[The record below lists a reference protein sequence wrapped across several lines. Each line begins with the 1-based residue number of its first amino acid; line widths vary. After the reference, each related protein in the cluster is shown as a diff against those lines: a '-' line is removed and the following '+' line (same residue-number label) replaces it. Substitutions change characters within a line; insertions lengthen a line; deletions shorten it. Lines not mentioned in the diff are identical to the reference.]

1 MPKIVVISGSRRP
14 GNNTD
19 KALRIA
25 LDEIGAAAEV
35 EVVRAGEWRVLL
47 PGDEG
52 AALPGVADDGERLRE
67 KVLGADGLLIAT
79 PEYHGS
85 ISSTLKLIID
95 NLGFPSTLEG
105 KDIAIFG
112 VAMGP
117 GADNA
122 VGHLRHILTHIG
134 GRVLPTETSV
144 GSVHKVFDESGACT
158 DEDVEAAIRAVARA
172 LLDHITGPDSDD
184 LSRL

>member
-1 MPKIVVISGSRRP
+1 MPNIVVISGSRRAE
-14 GNNTD
+14 NNTE

-25 LDEIGAAAEV
+25 LDELQGSASV
-35 EVVRAGEWRVLL
+35 EVVRVGEWSFPL
-47 PGDEG
+47 PGDTEG
-52 AALPGVADDGERLRE
+52 ADDGERLRE
-67 KVLGADGLLIAT
+67 LALAADALLFAT

-105 KDIAIFG
+105 KTIAILG

-117 GADNA
+117 SADNA

-134 GRVLPTETSV
+134 GSVLPREASV
-144 GSVHKVFDESGACT
+144 GNVHKVFDESGACL
-158 DEDVEAAIRAVARA
+158 DPEVEASIRAVARG
-172 LLDHITGPDSDD
+172 LLDC
-184 LSRL
+184 LK